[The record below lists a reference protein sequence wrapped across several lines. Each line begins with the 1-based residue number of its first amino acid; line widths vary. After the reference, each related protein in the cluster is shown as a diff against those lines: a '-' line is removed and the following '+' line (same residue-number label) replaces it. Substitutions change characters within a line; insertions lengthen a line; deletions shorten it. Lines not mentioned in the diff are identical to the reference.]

1 MSSTSLT
8 IETGEDGITSI
19 RFRDNSILDALAI
32 QRIGKELADVLE
44 VQGVKRAIIDF
55 RDVRFLSSEALRMLL
70 GLRSRA
76 DRAGAKVALCAIK
89 PELTKIFK
97 LTNLDQLFQMYPDVS
112 AARASLGGK

>member
-1 MSSTSLT
+1 MSVTSLNV
-8 IETGEDGITSI
+8 ENASDGITTI

-32 QRIGKELADVLE
+32 QRIGKELAEILE
-44 VQGVKRAIIDF
+44 VQGVKKAIIDF

-97 LTNLDQLFQMYPDVS
+97 LTNLDQLFQLYPDAD
-112 AARASLGGK
+112 AARAALGG